1 MEHLSNRTQ
10 KHVHKLYSVCEDN
23 WEYRKIIPKCV
34 NCIIYIH
41 PTQYIV
47 FYMKTHK
54 LPNYVT
60 ILHII
65 NGSVHIILNTG
76 TQKCT
81 SILSFLQQ
89 QNSKFKSANIS
100 RKIMEQEFSCNMHI

>member
-34 NCIIYIH
+34 NCIIYIY
-41 PTQYIV
+41 PTQYLM
-47 FYMKTHK
+47 FYMKTHPK
-54 LPNYVT
+54 LPNYMT

-65 NGSVHIILNTG
+65 NGRVHIKYWTG
-76 TQKCT
+76 TPNSLIKGYNSQK
-81 SILSFLQQ
+81 I
-89 QNSKFKSANIS
+89 IS
-100 RKIMEQEFSCNMHI
+100 SNLP